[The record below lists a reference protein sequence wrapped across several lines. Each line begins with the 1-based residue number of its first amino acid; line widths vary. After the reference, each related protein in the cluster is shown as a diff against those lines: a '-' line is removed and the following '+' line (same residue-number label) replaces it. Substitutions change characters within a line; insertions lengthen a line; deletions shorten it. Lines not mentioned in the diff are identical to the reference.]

1 MNDNVTD
8 IDLDTLDLPQLK
20 DLARRIDQQITDLSR
35 RQREEALQAAKA
47 AASERG
53 FDLAE
58 LMGQGRTSRGR
69 GRGQGQS
76 QEKNAPRYANPNDPA
91 QTWSGRGRRPAW
103 VAEALEEGAS
113 LESLTIA

>member
-8 IDLDTLDLPQLK
+8 IDWDALDLPQLK
-20 DLARRIDQQITDLSR
+20 DLGRRIDQQIADLTR
-35 RQREEALQAAKA
+35 RQREEALLAAKA

-58 LMGQGRTSRGR
+58 LLGQGRTGRGR

-76 QEKNAPRYANPNDPA
+76 QEKSAPRYANPNDPA

-103 VAEALEEGAS
+103 VTEALEGGAS